1 MVLGGGG
8 YTIRNVS
15 RCWAYETAVCLD
27 EQVSNDIPFNEYFE
41 YYAPTFKLHLDPNSD
56 LENCNSRAY
65 LEDVKI
71 KIFEHLR
78 MLNGA
83 PSVQMTTMP
92 PDYVLREED
101 EDATTDPDQ
110 RTDHDGAK
118 RQHDAEMYAHDKV
131 NKLFLY

>member
-1 MVLGGGG
+1 MD
-8 YTIRNVS
+8 R
-15 RCWAYETAVCLD
+15 
-27 EQVSNDIPFNEYFE
+27 
-41 YYAPTFKLHLDPNSD
+41 
-56 LENCNSRAY
+56 
-65 LEDVKI
+65 I

-131 NKLFLY
+131 NKLFLYMISHTLVYTYEE